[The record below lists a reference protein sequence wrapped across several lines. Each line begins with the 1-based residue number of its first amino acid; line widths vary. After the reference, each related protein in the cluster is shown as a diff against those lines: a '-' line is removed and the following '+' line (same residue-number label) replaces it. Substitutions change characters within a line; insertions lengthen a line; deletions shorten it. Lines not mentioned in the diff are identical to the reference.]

1 MLPIA
6 LTPGDPA
13 GIGPDITLLAWVDR
27 AATAL
32 PAFVVVGDAEALS
45 TRATELGLTVPIQ
58 RVGHASEAVSA
69 FADALP
75 VLHQPLPEHPR
86 AGAPTAEN
94 GAAVIRTIETA
105 SVLAMQGHVRAVTT
119 APIAKHVLYRAGFT
133 HPGHTEF
140 LHALSL
146 INAPSKTAPRPVMLL
161 VADDLRAAPLTIHEA
176 IRDVPSLITAEA
188 IDETVRILDA
198 GLRSS
203 FGLPSPRIAVSGL
216 NPHAGEAGTIGCED
230 RDIIEP
236 AIKTLFADGIHVT
249 GPHSAD
255 TMFHR
260 EAREAYD
267 AALTM
272 YHDQALIPV
281 KTLAFDTGVNV
292 TLGLA
297 FIRTSP
303 DHGTAFEL
311 AGTGRANPASL
322 ISALR
327 LADQLA
333 SNPMPAVGVQ

>member
-1 MLPIA
+1 
-6 LTPGDPA
+6 
-13 GIGPDITLLAWVDR
+13 
-27 AATAL
+27 
-32 PAFVVVGDAEALS
+32 
-45 TRATELGLTVPIQ
+45 
-58 RVGHASEAVSA
+58 
-69 FADALP
+69 
-75 VLHQPLPEHPR
+75 
-86 AGAPTAEN
+86 
-94 GAAVIRTIETA
+94 
-105 SVLAMQGHVRAVTT
+105 
-119 APIAKHVLYRAGFT
+119 
-133 HPGHTEF
+133 
-140 LHALSL
+140 
-146 INAPSKTAPRPVMLL
+146 
-161 VADDLRAAPLTIHEA
+161 HEA

-188 IDETVRILDA
+188 IDETVRILDD

-236 AIKTLFADGIHVT
+236 SIKTLVADGIHVT

-272 YHDQALIPV
+272 FHDQALIPV

-333 SNPMPAVGVQ
+333 SNPMPAMGVQ